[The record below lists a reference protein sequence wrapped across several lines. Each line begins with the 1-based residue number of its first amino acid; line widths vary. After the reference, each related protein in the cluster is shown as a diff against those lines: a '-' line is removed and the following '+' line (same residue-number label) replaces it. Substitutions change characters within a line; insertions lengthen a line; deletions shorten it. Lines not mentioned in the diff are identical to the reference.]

1 MKHLIRGTV
10 LAAGIVFGLALVA
23 PASAESQAT
32 SQDVQKLTQDEQ
44 RIFAKQQENN
54 PWYDPS
60 QGGGGPGGSSGGS
73 SGGNIGGGNSGNGAV
88 VPEPGTIALLGLGL
102 GALGV
107 ARRRQRA
114 GQQS

>member
-1 MKHLIRGTV
+1 MKHLIRGAV
-10 LAAGIVFGLALVA
+10 LTAGIVLGLALVA
-23 PASAESQAT
+23 PASAESEAT
-32 SQDVQKLTQDEQ
+32 SQDVNQLTEEQQ

-54 PWYDPS
+54 PWYDPNRGS
-60 QGGGGPGGSSGGS
+60 GGAGGSGGKSGGGV
-73 SGGNIGGGNSGNGAV
+73 GGGNNGGGAV

-114 GQQS
+114 GQQD

>member
-1 MKHLIRGTV
+1 MKHLIRGAV
-10 LAAGIVFGLALVA
+10 LMAGIVLGLALAA
-23 PASAESQAT
+23 PASADSQAT
-32 SQDVQKLTQDEQ
+32 SQDVGKLTEEEQ

-60 QGGGGPGGSSGGS
+60 YGGGGPGGSP
-73 SGGNIGGGNSGNGAV
+73 GGNNGGGVGGGDNGGAV

-107 ARRRQRA
+107 ARRRQKA